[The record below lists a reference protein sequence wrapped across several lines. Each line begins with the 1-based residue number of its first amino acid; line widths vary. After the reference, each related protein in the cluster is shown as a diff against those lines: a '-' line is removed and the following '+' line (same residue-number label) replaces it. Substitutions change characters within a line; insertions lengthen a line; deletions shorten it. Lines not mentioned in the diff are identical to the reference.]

1 MRHALTAALVGI
13 LLLAAGAALADDAV
27 QLASG
32 TRVRVTV
39 RTGGG
44 RLVGTVLALN
54 DKNLT
59 LLGGVIPTPSRGL
72 ELQVPGKTDT
82 TVLRREDI
90 TKVDVSAGRR
100 SRGRGAL
107 IGAAIGAGVGALLG
121 LAAGSD
127 DRSSFI
133 RLSAGAKAALFC
145 VVTVP
150 VGALS
155 GAASHPPERWKEL
168 PRNAVRFSL
177 GPAMGLGAS
186 VSMGIVF

>member
-59 LLGGVIPTPSRGL
+59 LLGGVIPKRKLCCHFSMATG
-72 ELQVPGKTDT
+72 EKFF
-82 TVLRREDI
+82 I
-90 TKVDVSAGRR
+90 NFR
-100 SRGRGAL
+100 S
-107 IGAAIGAGVGALLG
+107 V
-121 LAAGSD
+121 
-127 DRSSFI
+127 
-133 RLSAGAKAALFC
+133 K
-145 VVTVP
+145 
-150 VGALS
+150 
-155 GAASHPPERWKEL
+155 
-168 PRNAVRFSL
+168 
-177 GPAMGLGAS
+177 
-186 VSMGIVF
+186 

>member
-1 MRHALTAALVGI
+1 MRYALIAAFVGI
-13 LLLAAGAALADDAV
+13 LSVAAAVALADDTV

-44 RLVGTVLALN
+44 RLVGTVLALD
-54 DKNLT
+54 DKHLT

-82 TVLRREDI
+82 SVLRREDI

-107 IGAAIGAGVGALLG
+107 IGAAFGAGAGALIG
-121 LAAGSD
+121 LASGSD
-127 DRSSFI
+127 DPNSFI
-133 RLSAGAKAALFC
+133 RLSAGEKAAL
-145 VVTVP
+145 VALVLAPIGAV
-150 VGALS
+150 VGAV
-155 GAASHPPERWKEL
+155 GHPAERWKEL
-168 PRNAVRFSL
+168 PKDRILLSLVPVRGRGAAVSL
-177 GPAMGLGAS
+177 AF
-186 VSMGIVF
+186 VF